1 MVLHVGENMSGIE
14 RKSGWACLTCEEMH
28 EDDDDAFNCCGVEV
42 TISWS
47 ATMAGTV
54 TVDCRSRQEWEEA
67 MNADEDVVMVDANIN
82 GIDGEVNVDDYSVFV
97 ETTETEG
104 EVID

>member
-1 MVLHVGENMSGIE
+1 
-14 RKSGWACLTCEEMH
+14 
-28 EDDDDAFNCCGVEV
+28 
-42 TISWS
+42 
-47 ATMAGTV
+47 
-54 TVDCRSRQEWEEA
+54 

-97 ETTETEG
+97 ETTETDG